1 MAPRPGLGSLPAAD
15 ALNPGIDSGE
25 DGDGGDN
32 GDCGDDGDGGDNG
45 DCGDGGDGGDCGD
58 DGDGDSTVVT
68 SVSEWSSL

>member
-15 ALNPGIDSGE
+15 ALNPGIDS
-25 DGDGGDN
+25 
-32 GDCGDDGDGGDNG
+32 GDDGDGGDNG

>member
-15 ALNPGIDSGE
+15 ALNPGIDSG
-25 DGDGGDN
+25 
-32 GDCGDDGDGGDNG
+32 DDGDGGDN
-45 DCGDGGDGGDCGD
+45 GDCGD